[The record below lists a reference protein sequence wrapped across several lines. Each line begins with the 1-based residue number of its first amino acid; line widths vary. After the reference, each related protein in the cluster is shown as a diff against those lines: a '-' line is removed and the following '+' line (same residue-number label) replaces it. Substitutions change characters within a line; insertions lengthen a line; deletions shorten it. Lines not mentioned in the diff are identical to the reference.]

1 MCGCGNRGLAS
12 PMSFRRQSDHRRGG
26 RWPSLTKPWRSGI
39 VQDQNERKLE
49 LSLGPLRERHPQPG
63 RAGHVSRV
71 RSPHAKRGSASPLSR
86 GPGSCWAGWSK
97 ASWERQLCLL
107 PTPSLPSQPSEVPAT
122 NFPPKPSKADRIL
135 DSHLTPGSSCR
146 KRAARTDTPP
156 FHSPAPSGERR
167 GEVAN
172 GGRP

>member
-107 PTPSLPSQPSEVPAT
+107 PTPGLPSQPSEVPAT
-122 NFPPKPSKADRIL
+122 NFPPKTIESRP
-135 DSHLTPGSSCR
+135 
-146 KRAARTDTPP
+146 DTG
-156 FHSPAPSGERR
+156 FSPDTGFQLPKTGCENRHAPLSFTCALR
-167 GEVAN
+167 
-172 GGRP
+172 